1 MNHNQPSSATD
12 LGFARWPGFAIPA
25 LRVLGFAIPLLL
37 LLLTACAPGRHERME
52 QELLRARKMNK
63 EYVSFTVGG
72 DLHSPDSVMREVA
85 DYYDHHGTPNE
96 QMEAHYLLGCVYRD
110 MGEAPRAIDC
120 YLDAAAC
127 ADTTAADCDFYML
140 ASIHAQMA
148 WLYHQQLLLSYEV
161 EAHRKASHYNY
172 LAKDTFNALYEQRA
186 IAGVYILEGINDSA
200 EMVLLNVSKA
210 YMDNGFLQE
219 ALLTST
225 ILMSLYAEKPERANE
240 LKALIDRYDAESEF
254 FDEHHELPPGKRLF
268 YGYKAKWFETAGQL
282 DSAECYFRKMHQH
295 GMPWSSRCYMYNG
308 LLGIF
313 EKEGEMDSVAK
324 YAKLYCE
331 ASDSSVSVKDQEAV
345 SIMAASY
352 NYNNIQ
358 KEAFENERKVTRR
371 NNLIA
376 IMAICTVMVA
386 IIGWRKFSQYRIMQR
401 QKQQELKRRH
411 KEEQRRHKEERQRQK
426 YAYEEGLKRLADRHH
441 EEKVNLEAEYAQK
454 GKDMELRH
462 RKEREELQRMYAKE
476 KDSLLKELKSAKEK
490 QNLYSGIENAKNFAD
505 TEIYKKFLALSK
517 SPLKKPNDSN
527 WKKLTTTFSYYYPQL
542 YKDVCQIH
550 SKNNTIR
557 LRICILTV
565 MGIANKEQSSLLCE
579 TKQNITNNTAAIN
592 EALFGEKIAR
602 TFYVNLKSHYNIV

>member
-1 MNHNQPSSATD
+1 MTRLLIIPSSIT
-12 LGFARWPGFAIPA
+12 RWLRLPGF
-25 LRVLGFAIPLLL
+25 LRFIIYHLSFSVT
-37 LLLTACAPGRHERME
+37 LLLTACDLGRHERMHD
-52 QELLRARKMNK
+52 ELLRARKMNK
-63 EYVSFTVGG
+63 EYVDFTT
-72 DLHSPDSVMREVA
+72 DSVMKEVA
-85 DYYDHHGTPNE
+85 AYYDRHGTPNE
-96 QMEAHYLLGCVYRD
+96 RMEAHYLLGCTYRD
-110 MGEAPRAIDC
+110 MGEAPHAIDC

-127 ADTTAADCDFYML
+127 ADTTVADCDFYTL

-148 WLYHQQLLLSYEV
+148 WLYHQQLLLSYEI

-172 LAKDTFNALYEQRA
+172 LAKDTLHALYEQRA
-186 IAGVYILEGINDSA
+186 IAGVYILECKNDSA
-200 EMVLLNVSKA
+200 EIVLMNVSKA

-225 ILMSLYAEKPERANE
+225 ILMNLYAEKPERTNE
-240 LKALIDRYDAESEF
+240 LKALIDRYDAESKF

-282 DSAECYFRKMHQH
+282 DSAECYFRKMYQH
-295 GMPWSSRCYMYNG
+295 GMPWSSKCYMYNG
-308 LLGIF
+308 LLGVF

-324 YAKLYCE
+324 YARLYCE

-352 NYNNIQ
+352 NYNSIQ
-358 KEAFENERKVTRR
+358 KEAFENERKVIRR

-376 IMAICTVMVA
+376 IMAICTVLVS
-386 IIGWRKFSQYRIMQR
+386 IIGWRKFSQYRKMQR
-401 QKQQELKRRH
+401 KKQQELERSH
-411 KEEQRRHKEERQRQK
+411 KEEQQRQK
-426 YAYEEGLKRLADRHH
+426 YAYEEGLKRLADKHR
-441 EEKVNLEAEYAQK
+441 EEKDNLEAEYAQK
-454 GKDMELRH
+454 EKDMELRH

-476 KDSLLKELKSAKEK
+476 NDSLLEELKSAKEK
-490 QNLYSGIENAKNFAD
+490 EDLYSGIENAKNFAD
-505 TEIYKKFLALSK
+505 TEIYKRIIALSK
-517 SPLKKPNDSN
+517 SPLKKPTDSD
-527 WKKLTTTFSYYYPQL
+527 WKKLTTSFSYYYPQL

-550 SKNNTIR
+550 SKKNTIR

-565 MGIANKEQSSLLCE
+565 MGIANKEQSSLLGE